1 MAEFQKEHNYGRVS
15 KWNIWQ
21 SFKMDH
27 MAEFQK
33 EHNYGR
39 VSEWTIWQSFKM
51 DHMAEFQN
59 GTYGKSFRMEIKI
72 SNVWLSLK
80 RLMCLFAF
88 TQHMATS
95 CFDQAAGPQETLKTK

>member
-1 MAEFQKEHNYGRVS
+1 MAEFQNGPYGRVS
-15 KWNIWQ
+15 KWTIWQ

-39 VSEWTIWQSFKM
+39 VSEWTIWQSFRM

-59 GTYGKSFRMEIKI
+59 GNQNLKCVAFPKEA
-72 SNVWLSLK
+72 NVFICIHTAHGNI
-80 RLMCLFAF
+80 MF
-88 TQHMATS
+88 
-95 CFDQAAGPQETLKTK
+95 